1 MEVESITALSRGATF
16 FRGDL
21 HIHSYGASYDVSD
34 ATATPSNIIDAAI
47 AENLHI
53 IALTD
58 HNEISNIRHALMLG
72 VRKGLLVVPAVEL
85 STPEGHLLC
94 YAPTADALERFF
106 NRLSIADR
114 RTKDCRCQT
123 GTVECLNLLQNEGGF
138 AVLAH
143 VELTGAFES
152 NMPRATP
159 AKLDILCHPA
169 LAGIEVT
176 RADCPILYTDQDSD
190 DGRRSAALQRISR
203 LGLGSQQFLARILN
217 SDGHTLTAIGRNA
230 KNDRRITRYKMDS
243 PTFDGL
249 RLAFEA
255 PDTRVRIEDEVP
267 SAVPIIQGIHF
278 SGGFLDNQAIHFSPN
293 LTCIIGGRGS
303 GKSTAFEGVRL
314 VSGNSSP
321 EVVPVIDSDVWA
333 DMISLV
339 YCDETSQS
347 HALGRS
353 KFSELENID
362 DPVTGPTSF
371 PIESYRQGETNDI
384 SKRVQDDPLALLT
397 FLDRVVAV
405 DEAIDRED
413 GIREQLNELAPK
425 IEKARLNVAKIPSY
439 EAELKL
445 KQDQVARLKK
455 DKGED
460 IIRLQQR
467 LEGERRARTA
477 IEASLTQLASA
488 ITRDAVIAITESIKE
503 SVGNSIIELGA
514 PEVAQIRS
522 DTASYETAVEGST
535 DALKKVTGTYIASVR
550 TQVVAW
556 RTKGLQTANEIE
568 AKKKELLS
576 HGIRL
581 DMPFIQKLVSDEAR
595 TAESL
600 RNLKTWVPELAHLP
614 KEHSDLLRQRWAA
627 RDQVAALRTA
637 FAIRASGALKSA
649 LSDLS
654 VSVKFD
660 VSSLSPDAERLIID
674 AMGWRT
680 LQQLKAAALIR
691 QLTLPTLLDCVKR
704 KSTAAIMALRNADG
718 GSIFAQNEAEILLE
732 RLSDPDLLAQLE
744 SVAVY
749 DLPKLTVTKRIDS
762 PGEAPRYLPRDFK
775 RLSLGQQ
782 QSVLLALM
790 LTSDSKAPLI
800 VDQPEDNLDSEFI
813 YKTLVPVIRAAK
825 ERRQVIV
832 VTHNAN
838 IAALGDAEQIVVLKA
853 TNDKATI
860 TTRGSIDEPTTRDAA
875 CAILEGSREA
885 FERRARIYGIARI

>member
-1 MEVESITALSRGATF
+1 M
-16 FRGDL
+16 
-21 HIHSYGASYDVSD
+21 SD
-34 ATATPSNIIDAAI
+34 ATATASNIIDAAI
-47 AENLHI
+47 SENLHI
-53 IALTD
+53 IALAD
-58 HNEISNIRHALMLG
+58 HNEITNTREAIKLG
-72 VRKGLLVVPAVEL
+72 NRKGLFVVPAVEL

-106 NRLSIADR
+106 NRLAIADR
-114 RTKDCRCQT
+114 RTKNCRCQT
-123 GTVECLNLLQNEGGF
+123 GTVECLNLLQNAGGF
-138 AVLAH
+138 AILAH
-143 VELTGAFES
+143 VDAAGAFEAT
-152 NMPRATP
+152 MPRSTP
-159 AKLDILCHPA
+159 AKLDILCHPT

-176 RADCPILYTDQDSD
+176 SAACPVLYTDQDTDSD
-190 DGRRSAALQRISR
+190 RRSAALQRISR
-203 LGLGSQQFLARILN
+203 LRLGSQEFLARILN
-217 SDGHTLTAIGRNA
+217 SDGHTLTAVGRNA

-249 RLAFEA
+249 RLALEA
-255 PDTRVRIEDEVP
+255 AETRVRIEDEVP
-267 SAVPIIQGIHF
+267 DAVPIIQGIHF

-314 VSGNSSP
+314 ISGNSSP
-321 EVVPVIDSDVWA
+321 EEVSVIDSDVWA
-333 DMISLV
+333 DVISLV
-339 YCDETSQS
+339 YCDETSES

-384 SKRVQDDPLALLT
+384 SKRVQNDPLALLT
-397 FLDRVVAV
+397 FLDRLVAV
-405 DEAIDRED
+405 EEAIERED

-439 EAELKL
+439 EADLKL

-455 DKGED
+455 DKGEE
-460 IIRLQQR
+460 IIQLQQR
-467 LEGERRARTA
+467 LEGERRARTS
-477 IEASLTQLASA
+477 IETSLQQLSGA
-488 ITRDAVIAITESIKE
+488 ITRDAVITIIESIRG
-503 SVGNSIIELGA
+503 SVANSIIELGA
-514 PEVAQIRS
+514 PEAAKIRS

-535 DALKKVTGTYIASVR
+535 DELKKVTSAYIASVR
-550 TQVVAW
+550 AQIAAW
-556 RTKGLQTANEIE
+556 RTKGVQTANEID

-595 TAESL
+595 TAENL
-600 RNLKTWVPELAHLP
+600 RIVKTWIPELARLQR
-614 KEHSDLLRQRWAA
+614 EHSDLLRQRWAA
-627 RDQVAALRTA
+627 RDRVAALRTA
-637 FAIRASGALKSA
+637 FAIRASEALQGR

-660 VSSLSPDAERLIID
+660 VSSLSPDGERLIID

-680 LQQLKAAALIR
+680 LQQLKATALIR
-691 QLTLPTLLDCVKR
+691 QLTLPTLLDCVRR
-704 KSTAAIMALRNADG
+704 KSAAAITASRNAEG

-744 SVAVY
+744 SVGVY
-749 DLPKLTVTKRIDS
+749 DLPKLTVTKRIDG
-762 PGEAPRYLPRDFK
+762 PGGAPRYVARDFK

-790 LTSDSKAPLI
+790 LTSESKAPLI

-813 YKTLVPVIRAAK
+813 YKTLVPAIRAAK

-838 IAALGDAEQIVVLKA
+838 IAVLGDAEQIVALRA
-853 TNDKATI
+853 TSDKATI
-860 TTRGSIDEPTTRDAA
+860 TSRGSIDEPNTREAA

-885 FERRARIYGIARI
+885 FERRARIYGIARN